1 VGALG
6 RLRGVAIGRFTG
18 LKRHMNDG
26 ALGVDEVLA
35 HYCRPLGVPV
45 AYGLPFGHIDDQW
58 TLPLG
63 VRARFDAD
71 AGALELLEP
80 AVS

>member
-1 VGALG
+1 
-6 RLRGVAIGRFTG
+6 
-18 LKRHMNDG
+18 MNDG

-35 HYCRPLGVPV
+35 HYLGSLGVPV
-45 AYGLPFGHIDDQW
+45 ACGLPIGHIDDQW
-58 TLPLG
+58 TMPLG

-71 AGALELLEP
+71 AGTLALLEP